1 MPDILLFKSVSERG
15 ERLGKSHFAIVDF
28 DEPLSSE
35 MSQQQANI
43 VNQSLFR
50 EYVSLNSNDIPPA
63 SNQRKTVKS
72 ESKPNLMLMAG
83 GYNSSTP
90 NLSKNSISNLSSKG
104 NPYMRANGTSADRRS
119 APSNHLQVSGIGVS
133 GSSFSRPASGDV
145 TSKLN
150 YSGISSKSP
159 SISQI
164 LRPETAQSSRPAS
177 KLHNHTVKSMS
188 NLISPSAAAAEKGI
202 TKSKICVLIRNLMCM
217 LPKLYNRRFCSQS
230 IRAKKDPTKTPG
242 RTSGLER
249 IYKTQAAI
257 SESEKPTRGRYS

>member
-1 MPDILLFKSVSERG
+1 M
-15 ERLGKSHFAIVDF
+15 
-28 DEPLSSE
+28 
-35 MSQQQANI
+35 

-83 GYNSSTP
+83 GYNLSTP

-104 NPYMRANGTSADRRS
+104 NPYIRANGTSPDRRS
-119 APSNHLQVSGIGVS
+119 APSNHLLQVSGIGVS

-145 TSKLN
+145 TGKLHS
-150 YSGISSKSP
+150 SGVSSTSP

-164 LRPETAQSSRPAS
+164 LRPETAQSSRPVS

-202 TKSKICVLIRNLMCM
+202 TK
-217 LPKLYNRRFCSQS
+217 
-230 IRAKKDPTKTPG
+230 
-242 RTSGLER
+242 
-249 IYKTQAAI
+249 
-257 SESEKPTRGRYS
+257 